1 MVKLLATKLANKDID
16 SQQGNINET
25 SLQQAIAKQLELSM
39 PSIIEAT
46 VNHMLQNKLLDKTIK
61 TTVGT
66 TVSTMT
72 GDIVQPVEKKK
83 TPRVRINKEPMTS
96 DTEDD
101 ATSSSTDASSAH
113 QRQISAQTRARNKN
127 QSNNEQ
133 SEKPPPKNPGEVHQ
147 E

>member
-1 MVKLLATKLANKDID
+1 MVKLLTAKLANKDID

-25 SLQQAIAKQLELSM
+25 SLQQTFAKQLELSM

-46 VNHMLQNKLLDKTIK
+46 VNHMLQYKLLDKTIK

-72 GDIVQPVEKKK
+72 GDIAQNAEKNKKK
-83 TPRVRINKEPMTS
+83 NLRVRIDKRLVTS

-101 ATSSSTDASSAH
+101 VTLSSASTSSAH
-113 QRQISAQTRARNKN
+113 QQ
-127 QSNNEQ
+127 
-133 SEKPPPKNPGEVHQ
+133 
-147 E
+147 